1 MIRAFTHRAL
11 SLVLVSLL
19 AVAYN
24 AATQQSLPSAS
35 GQFDGLISSNVNA
48 MIEDGRQI
56 FRYDT
61 FGDEG
66 FWSDA
71 LKLHQAIAGAA
82 QGGVGSGMSPKT
94 ALSVGLK
101 VDVAALPKELLDW
114 MKSV

>member
-1 MIRAFTHRAL
+1 MIRVFTHRAL

-19 AVAYN
+19 AVACPN

-35 GQFDGLISSNVNA
+35 GQFDGLISSNVNT

-82 QGGVGSGMSPKT
+82 REASALACRQRQPCQWGSKWTSQPFPKN
-94 ALSVGLK
+94 SSIG
-101 VDVAALPKELLDW
+101 
-114 MKSV
+114 